1 MDFQNFIE
9 MDILVDLNGNELENG
24 QHILY
29 SLNKHRRS

>member
-1 MDFQNFIE
+1 MDCQNFIE
-9 MDILVDLNGNELENG
+9 MDILVDLNGNEFKNG